1 MTTPAGAVAA
11 RRHNALRSSRAFPA
25 TTMITVYLVLLL
37 AIPSNVGFA
46 PMGSLGRPSMLWGL
60 ALLVF
65 WVLSR
70 LQATDLAVR
79 AVRQP
84 VRLAMGALVVVALV
98 SYAAAM
104 LRGQPMDQ
112 VSPAMTSLL
121 RLLSWTGVL
130 LVTVE
135 GVRTWNDIVLLL
147 RRLTIAGGLLAALG
161 LAQFA
166 TGQTLTEFFAS
177 IPGLSASAGGID
189 ARGTFV
195 RPSGTASH
203 PLEYGVALSA
213 ILPVAIATAVSR
225 GFRGARG
232 GSAALWWLPV
242 VLISASSLVAVSR
255 SALIGVALAIVLMI
269 PALPRGARLPAAVG
283 GGLLAAGVVLA
294 VPGLF
299 WTVFGLFAATGSD
312 PSSVS
317 RTNGLERAPDFIA
330 TSPLFGAGFGT
341 FLPRYYIFDNQWVL
355 ITVELGLVGA
365 AALAALFLGAI
376 WSALRAGRGAGD
388 ERVALAG
395 HALAVSLVCIA
406 VLLAFFDGLS
416 FPIAGGLLFLIAG
429 LCGALRT
436 VGLTSFGH
444 SRAAER
450 VARDDEEDVR
460 SGAVR
465 ARGLRPVR
473 ARRDVSG
480 GL

>member
-1 MTTPAGAVAA
+1 MSTPVGAIAA
-11 RRHNALRSSRAFPA
+11 RRHNALRGTRAFPA
-25 TTMITVYLVLLL
+25 TAMITVFLVLLL

-46 PMGSLGRPSMLWGL
+46 PLGSLGRPSMLWGL
-60 ALLVF
+60 VLLVF

-70 LQATDLAVR
+70 LQTADLAVR

-84 VRLAMGALVVVALV
+84 VRLAVGALVVIALV

-135 GVRTWNDIVLLL
+135 GVRTWNDMVVLL

-161 LAQFA
+161 LAQFV
-166 TGQTLTEFFAS
+166 TGQTLTDVFAS

-213 ILPVAIATAVSR
+213 ILPIAIATAVSR

-232 GSAALWWLPV
+232 LPAALWWLPV
-242 VLISASSLVAVSR
+242 ALISASSFVAVSR
-255 SALIGVALAIVLMI
+255 SALIGFVMAIVLMI
-269 PALPRGARLPAAVG
+269 PALPRAARLPAVVA
-283 GGLLAAGVVLA
+283 GGLLATGVVLT

-299 WTVFGLFAATGSD
+299 WTVFGLFAATGTD

-355 ITVELGLVGA
+355 ITVELGLLGA
-365 AALAALFLGAI
+365 AALAALFVGAI
-376 WSALRAGRGAGD
+376 WSALRAGRMAAD
-388 ERVALAG
+388 ERVALTG
-395 HALAVSLVCIA
+395 NALAVSMVTIA

-444 SRAAER
+444 AHAAAR
-450 VARDDEEDVR
+450 VAREEEDVR
-460 SGAVR
+460 SGGVR

-473 ARRDVSG
+473 ARRDVTG

>member
-1 MTTPAGAVAA
+1 MAGSAVSA
-11 RRHNALRSSRAFPA
+11 RRHNALRRSKAFNA

-46 PMGSLGRPSMLWGL
+46 PLGSLGRPSMLWGL

-65 WVLSR
+65 WLLSR
-70 LQATDLAVR
+70 LQTADLATR

-84 VRLAMGALVVVALV
+84 VRLAMGALLVIALV

-121 RLLSWTGVL
+121 RLLSWAGVL

-135 GVRTWNDIVLLL
+135 GVRTWNELVILL
-147 RRLTIAGGLLAALG
+147 RRLTVAGALLAALG

-166 TGQTLTEFFAS
+166 TGQTLTDFFAS

-189 ARGTFV
+189 ARGTFI
-195 RPSGTASH
+195 RPSATASH

-213 ILPVAIATAVSR
+213 ILPVAIATAISR

-232 GSAALWWLPV
+232 AAAALWWAPV
-242 VLISASSLVAVSR
+242 ALITASSFLAVTR
-255 SALIGVALAIVLMI
+255 SALIGFVLAIVLMI
-269 PALPRGARLPAAVG
+269 PALPRQARLPAVVG
-283 GGLLAAGVVLA
+283 GGLLAVGVVVA

-299 WTVFGLFAATGSD
+299 WTMVGLFASTGTD
-312 PSSVS
+312 ASSLS

-355 ITVELGLVGA
+355 IAVELGLLGA
-365 AALAALFLGAI
+365 AALAAVFVGAI
-376 WSALRAGRGAGD
+376 WSALASGRRAEDA
-388 ERVALAG
+388 RVALVG
-395 HALAVSLVCIA
+395 HALAVAMVSIA

-436 VGLTSFGH
+436 IGQTSLGH
-444 SRAAER
+444 VAATERLARA
-450 VARDDEEDVR
+450 EEE
-460 SGAVR
+460 GAGTRR
-465 ARGLRPVR
+465 ARGMRPVR
-473 ARRDVSG
+473 VRREGSDPH
-480 GL
+480 